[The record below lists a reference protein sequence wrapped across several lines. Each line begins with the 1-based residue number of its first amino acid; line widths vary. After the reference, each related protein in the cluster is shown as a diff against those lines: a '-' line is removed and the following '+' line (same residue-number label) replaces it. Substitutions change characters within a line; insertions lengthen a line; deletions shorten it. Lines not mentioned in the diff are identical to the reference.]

1 MIYIALTFITVAF
14 LYASVGFGG
23 GSTYTA
29 VLIES
34 GMAYNLVP
42 PVSLLCNIVVVTGG
56 VFHFTRAGYLNLS
69 FAFPLVITSIPAAFL
84 GGYIQIEESS
94 FLITLGIALLIAG
107 TLMILDRRWNS
118 EIGVNRLFG
127 MPIRLA
133 LGAVLG
139 VLAGITG
146 IGGGIYLA
154 PVLHL
159 MNLANARTVA
169 ATCSFFILVNS
180 IAGLSGQLIKLD
192 DQIGALLNTSY
203 LVLPL
208 AVLIGGQFGSRLSAT
223 WLSASPIR
231 RLTGLVIL
239 IISFRLLWRAF
250 LA

>member
-1 MIYIALTFITVAF
+1 MIYIALAFITVAF
-14 LYASVGFGG
+14 LYAAVGIGG

-42 PVSLLCNIVVVTGG
+42 PVSLLCTIVVVAGG

-84 GGYIQIEESS
+84 GGYIRIEESS

-127 MPIRLA
+127 MPIRLV

-139 VLAGITG
+139 AGITG

-192 DQIGALLNTSY
+192 NQIGTLLNTSY
-203 LVLPL
+203 LLLPL
-208 AVLIGGQFGSRLSAT
+208 AVLSGGQFGSRLSAT

>member
-1 MIYIALTFITVAF
+1 MIYIALAFITVAF

-84 GGYIQIEESS
+84 GGYIRIEESS

-127 MPIRLA
+127 MPIRLV

-139 VLAGITG
+139 ALAGITG

-192 DQIGALLNTSY
+192 NQIGTLLNTSY
-203 LVLPL
+203 LLLPL

-231 RLTGLVIL
+231 RLTGLAIL